1 MDVNA
6 VSRYRKKKKKIWF
19 NIITL
24 NILTLIIGGCAYY
37 YYETSTLIKSLNT
50 KIEQQNQTID
60 QQHHAQTALIDAN
73 HSLQQ
78 QLEEALQTK
87 LTLEDEN
94 TSQED
99 QLVALTEQNEQL
111 NQNIS
116 SLSSQLDEL
125 TKLNEQYI
133 AERPL
138 SVIDLE
144 TKYRKLLGEAQTKA
158 SELETA
164 KNEVQKEHDKIQ
176 NYYNEI
182 NEHFYIKDDLK
193 VKLVETRTEN
203 QHYWVT
209 EVSSSDTTPLKGAM
223 ANDTYNGNRETIS
236 SMANRLNAVL
246 AINASGFYAK
256 TNKPMGTVVRNG
268 ELISLDSAYT
278 EEILSLQS
286 DGNLNFTTVNTEE
299 EFNSGD
305 IEQTFTFGPILIRDG
320 QATQLSDKSRH
331 PRTAIGQLNDN
342 RYVIVVVEGRMEGAD
357 GMTLNELQQI
367 FLNLGCKTAYNL
379 DGGGSSTLI
388 VRRQETFK
396 PSQTF
401 NDDKTGNWWV
411 VNSPSDGAER
421 SDANCLLLVAK
432 VPELGFKTTKK
443 TETTLSLT
451 ITNIEELGKYKDLY
465 ILKDDEMKQIEN
477 GTIEITNLNPSK
489 IYSFPIY
496 AKINEEYC
504 YLFTKY
510 TDKTALEMATIK
522 NVNYSSVIKNE
533 VISYQLSVSFNN
545 NDCLKSVKFV
555 IGDNEYIIKHS
566 TITLNED
573 ELNLLLTNYY
583 KIVIVYDTENLT
595 GEHTDELTSFEIS
608 VKSSIIVLDAL
619 VLKTNDLLN
628 SIIK

>member
-1 MDVNA
+1 MEVNA
-6 VSRYRKKKKKIWF
+6 VSRYQNKQKKIWF

-209 EVSSSDTTPLKGAM
+209 EVISSDTTPLKGAM

-299 EFNSGD
+299 VFNSGD

-379 DGGGSSTLI
+379 DGGGSTSLYFQGKLI
-388 VRRQETFK
+388 NT
-396 PSQTF
+396 
-401 NDDKTGNWWV
+401 
-411 VNSPSDGAER
+411 PSDGSER
-421 SDANCLLLVAK
+421 SVVD
-432 VPELGFKTTKK
+432 
-443 TETTLSLT
+443 
-451 ITNIEELGKYKDLY
+451 
-465 ILKDDEMKQIEN
+465 M
-477 GTIEITNLNPSK
+477 
-489 IYSFPIY
+489 IYF
-496 AKINEEYC
+496 
-504 YLFTKY
+504 
-510 TDKTALEMATIK
+510 
-522 NVNYSSVIKNE
+522 
-533 VISYQLSVSFNN
+533 
-545 NDCLKSVKFV
+545 
-555 IGDNEYIIKHS
+555 
-566 TITLNED
+566 
-573 ELNLLLTNYY
+573 
-583 KIVIVYDTENLT
+583 
-595 GEHTDELTSFEIS
+595 
-608 VKSSIIVLDAL
+608 
-619 VLKTNDLLN
+619 
-628 SIIK
+628 